1 MELENQKFP
10 WLDAMEFELN
20 HRVTPYLMTEHE
32 DYSNQQRQIKE
43 LILVNH
49 EKTF

>member
-20 HRVTPYLMTEHE
+20 HRVKYYIRVWNIKLMPY
-32 DYSNQQRQIKE
+32 
-43 LILVNH
+43 
-49 EKTF
+49 